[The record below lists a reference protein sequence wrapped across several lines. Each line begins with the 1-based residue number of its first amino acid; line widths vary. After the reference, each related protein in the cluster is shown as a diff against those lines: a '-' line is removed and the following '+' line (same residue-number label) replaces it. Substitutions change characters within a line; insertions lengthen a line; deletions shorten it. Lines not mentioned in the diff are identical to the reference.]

1 MIELIIIIVLGVLSS
16 GLGLTTGRGCYL
28 QKKFSKSV
36 GELKVQNE
44 QFQTNVN
51 VLKSQ
56 NRLFKTNM
64 SSLETQNRQFKTAVT
79 SLENQNEQFDSE
91 LKDLKN
97 MCNIVGETNE
107 KSYEKL
113 KSLYQKY
120 KAIVNLDIKTLAL
133 KILLDLDENSD
144 FVLDQNEKD
153 LAKKKL
159 QLLFS
164 KYDLEQ
170 IPDEHFD
177 DFTKLQESIEQLL
190 HKNV

>member
-1 MIELIIIIVLGVLSS
+1 MSHKYKFVLPPS
-16 GLGLTTGRGCYL
+16 
-28 QKKFSKSV
+28 KKEKI
-36 GELKVQNE
+36 QNE
-44 QFQTNVN
+44 HFQTNITT
-51 VLKSQ
+51 LRSQ
-56 NRLFKTNM
+56 NRHFKSAVT
-64 SSLETQNRQFKTAVT
+64 SLETQNNQFKDNVI
-79 SLENQNEQFDSE
+79 SLKNQNEQFDTE
-91 LKDLKN
+91 LKDLKTI
-97 MCNIVGETNE
+97 CNIVGETNE

-120 KAIVNLDIKTLAL
+120 KAIVDLDIKTLAL

-144 FVLDQNEKD
+144 FVLDQHEKD

-170 IPDEHFD
+170 IPDDHFD
-177 DFTKLQESIEQLL
+177 DFTKLHDSIEQLL